1 VALTKKNFLLIVAAG
16 IAVVTVGLAA
26 CLVLLTR
33 DADLEFAQ
41 NPNSV
46 EAHEAKRKLALF
58 NEAQSAKRKGFVRFS
73 EVEINSFL
81 AQEQKKDSR
90 TNSAVR
96 LVRSS
101 VLLTPPN
108 ITFVSWHTATV
119 LGVNLPFVW
128 QRTVNMN
135 KGAEGWSFSTRQMR
149 VGTVTLPETCWPWA
163 EKFFG
168 HSDHIFNEREEWL
181 AKLPEI
187 SLNHNDA
194 SRLPELRLYTYLPEH
209 SRP

>member
-1 VALTKKNFLLIVAAG
+1 MLIVAGG

-33 DADLEFAQ
+33 DADIEFAQ

-58 NEAQSAKRKGFVRFS
+58 DEAQSTKRKGFVRFS

-81 AQEQKKDSR
+81 DQEQKNGSQ
-90 TNSAVR
+90 TNAAVR

-101 VLLTPPN
+101 VLLAPPSL
-108 ITFVSWHTATV
+108 TFVSWHTARI

-135 KGAEGWSFSTRQMR
+135 KGANGWGFSTRQMR
-149 VGTVTLPETCWPWA
+149 VGTVT
-163 EKFFG
+163 
-168 HSDHIFNEREEWL
+168 
-181 AKLPEI
+181 
-187 SLNHNDA
+187 
-194 SRLPELRLYTYLPEH
+194 
-209 SRP
+209 